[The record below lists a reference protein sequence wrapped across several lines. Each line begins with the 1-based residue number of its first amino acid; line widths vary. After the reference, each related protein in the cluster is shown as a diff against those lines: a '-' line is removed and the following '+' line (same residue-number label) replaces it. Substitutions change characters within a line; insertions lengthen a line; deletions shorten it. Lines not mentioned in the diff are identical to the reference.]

1 MEPIIKSKFE
11 KFCEKMD
18 LKDVHESIAFEQF
31 VNYSILLGHQPDAF
45 NGDSELFE
53 TVNVGG
59 PQDMGIDG
67 IAIKINGVLIRNIEE
82 IKDLVEKNREIDIEY
97 IFIQAKD
104 KSNFDKGEFLK
115 FTFGVK
121 EFLSDEQRQPI
132 NEKIKELI
140 EIKKYLTKDDVLYKL
155 NKNPIVRLYYVV
167 MGRWGDEPDLLS
179 VADGFKEDIINL
191 NAYDDI
197 IINFIDSKQLNII
210 LNSNENKFEET
221 INTIKSMPLPE
232 TELVENSC
240 VLLCNAS
247 ELNKILISPDG
258 LIRKS
263 LFEDNVRDYQGDNSI
278 NKEISKT
285 IMKEPQKFALL
296 NNGITIVCEKF
307 NQVND
312 KVVIKN
318 PQIVNGCQ
326 TSHVI
331 FNNSKNKADLSKVPI
346 IIKLISTK
354 NDEITNQIVRSTNRQ
369 NIVYE
374 EAFEVTKPF
383 HKELEE
389 YINTV
394 SAQYEQFYY
403 ERRSKQYNHNPLIL
417 NFQKINLRIIV
428 QSFVGMF
435 LCEPHNS
442 HRHEI
447 KLIELYKNVIFQERQ
462 SKTPYFTASLAFYK
476 LEKYFRQNRID
487 KRYYTFRHHI
497 LMIFRELIAGTVPNI
512 NTEKGKN
519 VDIYCEKILNVLKN
533 DTETFNKIK
542 EAIKVFDD
550 TREEWI
556 NKLNKDKF
564 GIKDVKDFTEL
575 LLKNMKKEASYKAVF
590 IDDNEYT
597 YSGDIVKIL
606 KDSFGKR
613 YGFISYEP
621 RDIFF
626 HQNQSKSLDLS
637 DDSIIGRRV
646 CFKIAKTHS
655 GNVVAV
661 DVKLE

>member
-18 LKDVHESIAFEQF
+18 LKGVQEGEAFEQF

-45 NGDSELFE
+45 NGDNELLE

-67 IAIKINGVLIRNIEE
+67 ISIKINGVLIRDIEE
-82 IKDLVEKNREIDIEY
+82 IQDLIEKKRDIDIEY
-97 IFIQAKD
+97 IFIQAKS
-104 KSNFDKGEFLK
+104 KSNFDKGDFLK
-115 FTFGVK
+115 FTHGVK
-121 EFLSDEQRQPI
+121 EFLSDKQIQPVS
-132 NEKIKELI
+132 EKIKDLI
-140 EIKKYLTKDDVLYKL
+140 KIKEYLTSDNILYKL

-167 MGRWGDEPDLLS
+167 MGKWTDDPQLSS
-179 VADGFKEDIINL
+179 VADKFKEEISGL
-191 NAYDDI
+191 NAYEEPL
-197 IINFIDSKQLNII
+197 INFIDSKQFNII
-210 LNSNENKFEET
+210 LNSNENKFEVT
-221 INTIKSMPLPE
+221 INTMKIMPLPE

-240 VLLCNAS
+240 ILLCNAI

-278 NKEISKT
+278 NKEINKT
-285 IMKEPQKFALL
+285 IKEEPQKFALL

-307 NQVND
+307 NQIND

-331 FNNSKNKADLSKVPI
+331 FNNSKNNTDLSKVPL
-346 IIKLISTK
+346 IIKLISTE

-394 SAQYEQFYY
+394 SAKYEQFYY

-428 QSFVGMF
+428 QSFVSMF

-447 KLIELYKNVIFQERQ
+447 KLIEMYKNVIFQERQ
-462 SKTPYFTASLAFYK
+462 NKIHYFTASLAFYK
-476 LEKYFRQNRID
+476 LEKYFRQNKID
-487 KRYYTFRHHI
+487 KSYYTYKHHI
-497 LMIFRELIAGTVPNI
+497 LMIFRELIGGPVPNVNADNNI
-512 NTEKGKN
+512 EK
-519 VDIYCEKILNVLKN
+519 YCDKILSVLKN
-533 DTETFNKIK
+533 DKETLNEFK

-550 TREEWI
+550 TKEEWI
-556 NKLNKDKF
+556 NKLHKDKY
-564 GIKDVKDFTEL
+564 GIKDVKEFTEL
-575 LLKNMKKEASYKAVF
+575 LLKKIKKEDTYKAVF

-597 YSGDIVKIL
+597 YSGEIVNIL
-606 KDSFGKR
+606 KDNSGQR
-613 YGFISYEP
+613 YGFISHEP

-637 DDSIIGRRV
+637 DNSIIGHTV
-646 CFKIAKTHS
+646 YYKITENRF
-655 GNVVAV
+655 GQPVAV
-661 DVKLE
+661 DVRLV

>member
-11 KFCEKMD
+11 KFCEKMA
-18 LKDVHESIAFEQF
+18 LKDVPESIAFEQF

-45 NGDSELFE
+45 NGDGELFD

-67 IAIKINGVLIRNIEE
+67 IAIKINGILIRNIEE
-82 IKDLVEKNREIDIEY
+82 IQDLIEKKRDIEIEY
-97 IFIQAKD
+97 IFIQTKD

-121 EFLSDEQRQPI
+121 EFLSDKQKQPI

-140 EIKKYLTKDDVLYKL
+140 KIKEYLTKDDVLYKL
-155 NKNPIVRLYYVV
+155 NKNPIIRLYYVV
-167 MGRWGDEPDLLS
+167 MGRWCDEPDLLS
-179 VADGFKEDIINL
+179 VAEGFKKDINNL
-191 NAYDDI
+191 NAYDDV
-197 IINFIDSKQLNII
+197 IINFIDSKQFNIV
-210 LNSNENKFEET
+210 LNSNENKFEVT
-221 INTIKSMPLPE
+221 INTMKIMPLPE

-240 VLLCNAS
+240 ILLCNAS

-263 LFEDNVRDYQGDNSI
+263 LFEDNVRDYQGDNNI
-278 NKEISKT
+278 NKEINRT
-285 IMKEPQKFALL
+285 IIKEPQKFALL

-346 IIKLISTK
+346 IIKLISTED
-354 NDEITNQIVRSTNRQ
+354 DEITNQIVRSTNRQ

-403 ERRSKQYNHNPLIL
+403 ERRSKQYNHNPLIS

-462 SKTPYFTASLAFYK
+462 SKVPYFTASLAFYK
-476 LEKYFRQNRID
+476 LEKYFRQNKID
-487 KRYYTFRHHI
+487 KKYYTFRHHI
-497 LMIFRELIAGTVPNI
+497 LMIFRELIGGTVPDVNE
-512 NTEKGKN
+512 EKKGE
-519 VDIYCEKILNVLKN
+519 IYCEKILNILKN
-533 DTETFNKIK
+533 DTETFNKFK
-542 EAIKVFDD
+542 DAIKVFDD
-550 TREEWI
+550 TKEEWI
-556 NKLNKDKF
+556 NKLQKDKF
-564 GIKDVKDFTEL
+564 GIKDVKEFTEL
-575 LLKNMKKEASYKAVF
+575 LLKNMKKETAYKAVF
-590 IDDNEYT
+590 IGDNEYT
-597 YSGDIVKIL
+597 YSGEIVIIR
-606 KDSFGKR
+606 KDRYGKR
-613 YGFISYEP
+613 YGFISHEP

-626 HQNQSKSLDLS
+626 HQEQSKSLNLS
-637 DDSIIGRRV
+637 DDSIIGRTV
-646 CFKIAKTHS
+646 YFKITKDNS
-655 GNVVAV
+655 GKIMAR
-661 DVKLE
+661 DVRLV